1 MIVKLDKKHMYK
13 KCIVVFISLS
23 IVGNLAHGTVLC
35 FGADGHIE
43 LESAF
48 HEHCDDPVHSSAPD
62 QSQLSYEAEHEK
74 GKHCEPCVDV
84 PISIGLAKI
93 SRTSTQLNLTFPAPV
108 TNMIVL
114 TDKFDFSAYNSAS
127 NTFAATSYFTPLR
140 TVILLV

>member
-1 MIVKLDKKHMYK
+1 MIVKLDKKQMYK
-13 KCIVVFISLS
+13 KCFVVLICLS
-23 IVGNLAHGTVLC
+23 IAGNLAHGTVLC
-35 FGADGHIE
+35 FGSDGHTE

-48 HEHCDDPVHSSAPD
+48 HERCDDPVHSYALDPKK
-62 QSQLSYEAEHEK
+62 LSRKAEHEK
-74 GKHCEPCVDV
+74 GKHCEPCVDIT
-84 PISIGLAKI
+84 ISIGLAKI

-114 TDKFDFSAYNSAS
+114 TDKFNLSAYNSAS